1 VGYACYG
8 KVIAMGTYLDK
19 LVLSRPLRDPAIR
32 QAIRTL
38 ELPTGSR
45 GLDAGC
51 GIGNHTLLLAE
62 VVGLGGHITGLDL
75 STELVAHAQCLAEQS
90 DLSKQISFRQGNVNE
105 LPFDDNTF
113 DWAWSV
119 DCVGHPTVGDPLS
132 GLEELARVVRLGG
145 QVAILGYS
153 SQMLL
158 PGYPLLEARLNAT
171 ASAMT
176 SLAKGE
182 KPEAHFLRALGW
194 FREAGFAES
203 TARTVVGTV
212 QSPLDDGM
220 RRALI
225 SLFGMLWGEMQPK
238 MVRADREEYQ
248 RLADPESPDFILNS
262 PDYYAFFTY
271 SMFEGRVARD

>member
-1 VGYACYG
+1 
-8 KVIAMGTYLDK
+8 MTEQLHLMDLETYLDK
-19 LVLSRPLRDPAIR
+19 LVLSQPLRDPAIR
-32 QAIRTL
+32 QAIRAF
-38 ELPTGSR
+38 ELPDGSR

-51 GIGNHTLLLAE
+51 GIGSHTLLLAE
-62 VVGLGGHITGLDL
+62 MLGPGGHVIGLDL
-75 STELVAHAQCLAEQS
+75 STEFVAHAQRLAEQS
-90 DLSKQISFRQGNVNE
+90 SLSTQVSFRQGNVNE

-119 DCVGHPTVGDPLS
+119 DCVGHPTVGEPLTAMQT
-132 GLEELARVVRLGG
+132 LARVVRPGG
-145 QVAILGYS
+145 QVVILGHS

-171 ASAMT
+171 ASTMT
-176 SLAKGE
+176 LLAEGM

-194 FREAGFAES
+194 FREAGFAEP

-212 QSPLDDGM
+212 HAPLDDGV

-225 SLFGMLWGEMQPK
+225 SLFGMLWGEMQSK
-238 MVRADREEYQ
+238 MAQADREEYR
-248 RLADPESPDFILNS
+248 RLTDPESPDFILDS

-271 SMFEGRVARD
+271 SMFEGRVARE

>member
-1 VGYACYG
+1 MVTD
-8 KVIAMGTYLDK
+8 VETYLDK
-19 LVLSRPLRDPAIR
+19 LVLSHPLRDPAIR
-32 QAIRTL
+32 QAIRAL
-38 ELPTGSR
+38 ELPEGSR

-51 GIGNHTLLLAE
+51 GIGSHTLLLAD
-62 VVGLGGHITGLDL
+62 VVGPGGHVTGLDL
-75 STELVAHAQCLAEQS
+75 SAELVAHAQGLAVQS
-90 DLSKQISFRQGNVNE
+90 DLSSRVSFRQGDVNE

-119 DCVGHPTVGDPLS
+119 DCVGHPTVGEPLTT
-132 GLEELARVVRLGG
+132 LEELARVVRPGG

-153 SQMLL
+153 AQMLL

-176 SLAKGE
+176 ILAKGK

-194 FREAGFAES
+194 FREAGFAEP
-203 TARTVVGTV
+203 TARTIVGTV
-212 QSPLDDGM
+212 HSPLDDGI

-225 SLFGMLWGEMQPK
+225 SLFGMLWGEMQSK
-238 MVRADREEYQ
+238 MTQADREEYQ
-248 RLADPESPDFILNS
+248 RLADPKSKAFILDS

-271 SMFEGRVARD
+271 SMFEGRVTRD